1 MNKRFW
7 LGFIIVAVF
16 IVVYEWIFHGL
27 ILKGDYMA
35 TASLW
40 RPEAEMESYFLW
52 MLAGQLLFAF
62 IFCLLF
68 TFTRCQTNF
77 KDGATYG
84 LVVGLL
90 MSSVSLIYYAVMP
103 VPMSLMVGWI
113 LGGIIETIIAGA
125 IFALVYIRTQDQEKL

>member
-16 IVVYEWIFHGL
+16 ITLYEWVFHG
-27 ILKGDYMA
+27 IMLKGDYIA
-35 TASLW
+35 TAHLW
-40 RPEAEMESYFLW
+40 RPEAEMESYFAW
-52 MLAGQLLFAF
+52 MFAGQLLFSF

-84 LVVGLL
+84 LVIGLL
-90 MSSVSLIYYAVMP
+90 MSSVSLVYYAVMP
-103 VPMSLMVGWI
+103 IPMSLLAGWI

-125 IFALVYIRTQDQEKL
+125 IFALVYIRTQHKDEL

>member
-16 IVVYEWIFHGL
+16 IVMYEWLFHGVM
-27 ILKGDYMA
+27 LKGDYTA
-35 TASLW
+35 TAHLW
-40 RPEAEMESYFLW
+40 RPPVEMESYLAW
-52 MLAGQLLFAF
+52 MFAGQLLFSF

-90 MSSVSLIYYAVMP
+90 MSSVSLVYYAVMP
-103 VPMSLMVGWI
+103 IPMSLMVGWI
-113 LGGIIETIIAGA
+113 LGGIIETIIAGV
-125 IFALVYIRTQDQEKL
+125 IFALVYTRTQHKDEL

>member
-1 MNKRFW
+1 MNKRFF
-7 LGFIIVAVF
+7 LGFMIVAIY
-16 IVVYEWIFHGL
+16 IVIYEWIFHGM
-27 ILKGDYMA
+27 ILKGAYTA

-40 RPEAEMESYFLW
+40 RPEADMNTYFLW

-68 TFTRCQTNF
+68 TFTRCHANI

-84 LVVGLL
+84 LVIGLL

-103 VPMSLMVGWI
+103 IPIALMLGWI
-113 LGGIIETIIAGA
+113 MGSLIETTIAG
-125 IFALVYIRTQDQEKL
+125 IVFALVYVRKN